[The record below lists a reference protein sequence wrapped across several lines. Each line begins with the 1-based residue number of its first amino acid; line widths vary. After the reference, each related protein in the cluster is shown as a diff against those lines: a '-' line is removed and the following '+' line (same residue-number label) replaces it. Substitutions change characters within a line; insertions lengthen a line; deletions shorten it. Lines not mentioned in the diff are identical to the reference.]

1 MSPLLR
7 RLASPRLSLQTHRPL
22 CPDVITS
29 AAHRKSVFSSISLPP
44 KYKLFRR
51 KVNQASSQFAHRP
64 SLGTMKCS
72 FTVPMPASVYLRR
85 LQTGSTDTSFRCVA
99 LFPAEPTSF
108 WPSEGKGTLFNVAAF
123 HLSTQTD
130 KTHSLVLLLSAT
142 RPDFEELLK
151 TTAVEHLPT
160 NYIPILSEIL
170 NQPDLD
176 LTVLLLG

>member
-1 MSPLLR
+1 
-7 RLASPRLSLQTHRPL
+7 
-22 CPDVITS
+22 
-29 AAHRKSVFSSISLPP
+29 
-44 KYKLFRR
+44 
-51 KVNQASSQFAHRP
+51 
-64 SLGTMKCS
+64 
-72 FTVPMPASVYLRR
+72 MPASVYLRR

-123 HLSTQTD
+123 HLRSLRQSLKQT
-130 KTHSLVLLLSAT
+130 KHTLSAT

-176 LTVLLLG
+176 LIVLLLG

>member
-44 KYKLFRR
+44 KFKLFRR

-99 LFPAEPTSF
+99 LFPAETTSF

-123 HLSTQTD
+123 HLRSLPQSLRQTKHTPWFYCCQQRGQTLWSFLKQLQLNTCPRITSQYSQKYST
-130 KTHSLVLLLSAT
+130 
-142 RPDFEELLK
+142 
-151 TTAVEHLPT
+151 
-160 NYIPILSEIL
+160 N
-170 NQPDLD
+170 
-176 LTVLLLG
+176 LT